1 MIIINKP
8 SLKLSII
15 SRPRYFP
22 YRAIVMLGTFT
33 MSSNVT
39 TATSG
44 CTLRFIIEDGTV
56 CLAPQIISQDPKKRT
71 LSKNVLLPSTD
82 LICVVEV
89 GLFEISLRL
98 SEKATAAFPKFDLR
112 STINGAHIRTCSDS
126 ADALSQ
132 LLAYLASDGD
142 LTVPDDLSETDEIAT
157 QDAEQ
162 LLPVKPTVSAVPEV
176 SESQQKRVNSLMEE
190 AMKESLCIRPG

>member
-1 MIIINKP
+1 
-8 SLKLSII
+8 
-15 SRPRYFP
+15 
-22 YRAIVMLGTFT
+22 MLGTFT

-56 CLAPQIISQDPKKRT
+56 SLAPQQIAEDLKKT
-71 LSKNVLLPSTD
+71 TFAKNLVLSSTD
-82 LICVVEV
+82 LVCVVEV

-98 SEKATAAFPKFDLR
+98 SEKATSSFPKFDLR
-112 STINGAHIRTCSDS
+112 STINGAHIRTCADA

-132 LLAYLASDGD
+132 LLAYVAADGD
-142 LTVPDDLSETDEIAT
+142 LVVADDLSETDEIVT
-157 QDAEQ
+157 QDTDQ
-162 LLPVKPTVSAVPEV
+162 LLPVKSIVPAVPEV

-190 AMKESLCIRPG
+190 AMKESLCIRPGS